1 MAGARVTLAPMRP
14 ALVLAENRLAGRE
27 QPCGIDRMILVYR
40 NRRAFALIE
49 WADPDSSAAVLRYSM
64 GKPVLMRCL
73 RIVSTTSR
81 IASGPLAYGTAYSI
95 SLKRIVRGLGR
106 IS

>member
-49 WADPDSSAAVLRYSM
+49 WADPDIVCRCATIFD
-64 GKPVLMRCL
+64 GKAGVDALFANRL
-73 RIVSTTSR
+73 DHFADRVR
-81 IASGPLAYGTAYSI
+81 PLGIRPRVFLSFKPDRARTG
-95 SLKRIVRGLGR
+95 
-106 IS
+106 